1 MTVRPQGAGGDPRH
15 PAPNGMVAAASDG
28 DRAFSEPIELPKGK
42 KLITLRDA
50 ALYITKLPKAE
61 HDAGPADPLS
71 SEMGLD
77 RIGPCFVPYE
87 QFRIRVSSRPRA
99 AFALR
104 SPRHVPSRLLAR
116 SLAQSRKVDR
126 KPWGTAATFIRR
138 TTAES
143 VIGTARRPA
152 ARGIEG
158 PFPSCEKAHLRER
171 RRVSTTELW
180 CQTDFH
186 SISWDRP
193 NGRPSEA
200 EGSLL
205 EAYLHPWDLV
215 PSAEADGQSIDM
227 KPQQERSPRKFLA
240 GLVERVTFH
249 NDDHGVCVSDK
260 GTRASASH
268 NGRWAC
274 RDHFCW

>member
-15 PAPNGMVAAASDG
+15 PAPNGMVAAVSW

-77 RIGPCFVPYE
+77 RIGPCRRSLRTVPNSGVVE
-87 QFRIRVSSRPRA
+87 TTSRIRLAFAAACPEADCWCARSPNPGRSTGNRGARQPHSSGELQPRA
-99 AFALR
+99 LY
-104 SPRHVPSRLLAR
+104 
-116 SLAQSRKVDR
+116 
-126 KPWGTAATFIRR
+126 R
-138 TTAES
+138 T
-143 VIGTARRPA
+143 VRRPA

-171 RRVSTTELW
+171 RRVSTTEL
-180 CQTDFH
+180 CVRDRFSFDFLGPPK
-186 SISWDRP
+186 RQ
-193 NGRPSEA
+193 PSEA

-205 EAYLHPWDLV
+205 EAYLHPTTSSHGGINIRSIRSGST
-215 PSAEADGQSIDM
+215 SAI
-227 KPQQERSPRKFLA
+227 P
-240 GLVERVTFH
+240 FH
-249 NDDHGVCVSDK
+249 RRM
-260 GTRASASH
+260 TR
-268 NGRWAC
+268 
-274 RDHFCW
+274 